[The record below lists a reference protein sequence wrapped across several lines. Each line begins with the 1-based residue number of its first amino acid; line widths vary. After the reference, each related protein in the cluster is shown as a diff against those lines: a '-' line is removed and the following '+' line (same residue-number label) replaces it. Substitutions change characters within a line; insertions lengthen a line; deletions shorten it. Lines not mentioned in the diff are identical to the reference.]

1 MWGEREPWYTVG
13 GNAKWYVATMKNSIE
28 FSQKLNIELLY
39 NNSTSWYI
47 SKEDEITISKR

>member
-39 NNSTSWYI
+39 NNTTSWYI